1 MATGASAAVKW
12 VGGASG
18 NWNVAANWEDTAAPG
33 TYRIPLATESADIGG
48 VGVVVTV
55 DDAAVAVCNLLRLAP
70 TAGDDVTLVISDPD
84 SGLTISGSSQEVM
97 AVGKTGKGVV
107 NQSAGKV
114 YVGSSHSSGGEMRVT
129 TGSLG
134 SVYNLSGGTM
144 EVGTIRKNNQADPGV
159 GLNDTGGTIALKIMY
174 RIGPPPVAPETVI
187 KWTQGSSTLAPMGVG
202 VVGVGSVGKSGY
214 TENYTTT
221 AGSTIAID
229 IASALSYDR
238 VDVWGNADLTSG
250 ILQVNYLD
258 DYTPA
263 YGTTF
268 DIVKIAKASQFGT
281 GTFSSLPCG
290 YKVEWLDLDSDT
302 YKETLRMTVPEPAT
316 IALLG
321 LGSLIAVRRRRK

>member
-18 NWNVAANWEDTAAPG
+18 NWNVATNWEDTAAPG
-33 TYRIPLATESADIGG
+33 TYRVPLATESADIGG
-48 VGVVVTV
+48 TATVTI
-55 DDAAVAVCNLLRLAP
+55 DTAAVCNLLRLAP
-70 TAGDDVTLVISDPD
+70 AAADDVSLILNNDAYS
-84 SGLTISGSSQEVM
+84 LTISGTAQEVF
-97 AVGKTGKGVV
+97 AVGKSGKGVM
-107 NQSAGKV
+107 NQSAGTV
-114 YVGSSHSSGGEMRVT
+114 YVSSSHSSGGEMRVT

-144 EVGTIRKNNQADPGV
+144 EVGTIRKNAQADPGN
-159 GLNDTGGTIALKIMY
+159 GLYDTGGTIALHTMY

-214 TENYTTT
+214 TEHYTTI

-250 ILQVNYLD
+250 ILQVNYLGG
-258 DYTPA
+258 YMPA
-263 YGTTF
+263 SGTTF
-268 DIVKIAKASQFGT
+268 DIVKIAKTGQVGT
-281 GTFSSLPCG
+281 GTLSSLPAG
-290 YKVEWLDLDSDT
+290 YSVLWLDLDSDL
-302 YKETLRMTVPEPAT
+302 KLDTLRLTVPEPAT
-316 IALLG
+316 VALLG
-321 LGSLIAVRRRRK
+321 LGSLIAIRRHRK